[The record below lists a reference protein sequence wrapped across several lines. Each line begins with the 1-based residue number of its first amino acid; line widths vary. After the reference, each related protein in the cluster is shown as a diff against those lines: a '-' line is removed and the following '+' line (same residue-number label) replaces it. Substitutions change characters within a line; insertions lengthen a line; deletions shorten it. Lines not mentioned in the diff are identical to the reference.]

1 MVSKEDFLKNLQAVR
16 EQIDAACSSCG
27 RAPDEVSLLPVT
39 KTWPVEVALMAF
51 SAGFPS
57 VGENRVQEALEKIE
71 QTGNAGAW
79 ELIGH
84 LQSNKAKFVPGKFER
99 VQSVDSIKLL
109 HRLDAAVAKAE
120 SPPLRILLQVNAGD
134 DPAKFGVSIEDAD
147 ACLDSALSASSL
159 KVEGFMAIAP
169 YAPENPDVA
178 LRCFERLRDLR
189 DDLAEKFGVP
199 LPELSM
205 GMTGDLNEA
214 IRAGSTVVRG
224 GAALVGNRPQAHSPT

>member
-16 EQIDAACSSCG
+16 AQIDSSCSSCG

-147 ACLDSALSASSL
+147 GCLDSALSASSL
-159 KVEGFMAIAP
+159 KVEGFMTIAP
-169 YAPENPDVA
+169 
-178 LRCFERLRDLR
+178 
-189 DDLAEKFGVP
+189 
-199 LPELSM
+199 
-205 GMTGDLNEA
+205 
-214 IRAGSTVVRG
+214 
-224 GAALVGNRPQAHSPT
+224 